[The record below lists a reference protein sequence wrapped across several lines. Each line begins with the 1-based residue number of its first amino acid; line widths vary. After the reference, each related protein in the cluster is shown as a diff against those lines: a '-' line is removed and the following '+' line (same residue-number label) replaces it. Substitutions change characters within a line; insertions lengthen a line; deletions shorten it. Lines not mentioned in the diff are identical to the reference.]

1 MHSVIEFRSETI
13 DRILSLANFIPR
25 KRIYSFLRILLIA
38 LASAGVDVVL
48 LLLLARISTIVVGS
62 KAQNFLPGIHF
73 FAGST
78 SNQIFITA
86 LVTVTIFWTSS
97 LLRYAVKYLTGVLCT
112 EVWGDFANRA
122 YYNILFQDYLFFKRK
137 RTVTLAQKMNR
148 LLGSISDSVVQPIIG
163 LFSSSISA
171 TILLVGLVAING
183 LKALLAL
190 AVMISAYI
198 ITSILVTPRLRFAAK
213 QIIRFSN
220 QRNRAFYDAINS
232 IVDVHLYAC
241 EHSFVRQYAEVGE
254 QAKRYEKQARLL
266 PELPRYI
273 IEPAGVSVLIL
284 TSLLPV
290 LLSSGKDSFDFA
302 KSLTFMVT
310 MLAGL
315 LKISPPLQSLFR
327 DLNKLRGGLPNLD
340 EGLRIIQLKPKRIA
354 LHDPGV
360 PTPEGIFPRNRLS
373 LNEVSFRYTKAA
385 SPALRK
391 VSISIP
397 VGARVAFV
405 GRSGS
410 GKTTAANI
418 LLGLLKPQRGC
429 LALDG
434 ICIEP
439 NEVPAWQANCA
450 VVPQSLTLLDGSIC
464 QNVAF
469 GQPVDSI
476 DMERVAD
483 SISAAQLSDF
493 IDTLPYGLM
502 TAVGENG
509 VKLSGGQRQ
518 RLSLARAL
526 YKGAR
531 LLVLD
536 EATSALDNI
545 TESQVMDAIE
555 LIGRRCT
562 IVIIA
567 HRMTTVKKCD
577 KIYEFSGGKVVAS
590 GDYSSLLDQSESFR
604 QLHSLEFD
612 NDHT

>member
-1 MHSVIEFRSETI
+1 MNSFIDFRSETF
-13 DRILSLANFIPR
+13 DRILSLVIFIPR
-25 KRIYSFLRILLIA
+25 KRIHAFLRILLIA
-38 LASAGVDVVL
+38 LASSGVDVVL
-48 LLLLARISTIVVGS
+48 LLLLARISTLVVGS
-62 KAQNFLPGIHF
+62 KAQNFLPGLHI

-78 SNQIFITA
+78 NNQVLITA
-86 LVTVTIFWTSS
+86 LVTVAIFWLSS

-112 EVWGDFANRA
+112 EVWSDFANRA
-122 YYNILFQDYLFFKRK
+122 YSNILSQDYLFFKRK

-148 LLGSISDSVVQPIIG
+148 LLGSVSDSVVQPIIG
-163 LFSSSISA
+163 LFSSLISA

-183 LKALLAL
+183 AKALLAL
-190 AVMISAYI
+190 AVMITAYV
-198 ITSILVTPRLRFAAK
+198 ITSILVTPHLRFAAK

-232 IVDVHLYAC
+232 IVDVHLYAS
-241 EHSFVRQYAEVGE
+241 EQTFVRQYAEVGE
-254 QAKRYEKQARLL
+254 QAKRYEKQTRLL

-273 IEPAGVSVLIL
+273 IEPAGVTVLIL
-284 TSLLPV
+284 TSLVPV
-290 LLSSGKDSFDFA
+290 LLTAETNSIDFA
-302 KSLTFMVT
+302 RSLTFMVT

-360 PTPEGIFPRNRLS
+360 PTPEGLFPRNRLS
-373 LNEVSFRYTKAA
+373 LNEVSFRYTKSA

-397 VGARVAFV
+397 VGSRVAFV

-439 NEVPAWQANCA
+439 HEVPAWQANCA
-450 VVPQSLTLLDGSIC
+450 VVPQSLTLLDGTIC

-469 GQPVDSI
+469 GQPIDSI
-476 DMERVAD
+476 DMQRVSDAL
-483 SISAAQLSDF
+483 SAAQLSEY

-518 RLSLARAL
+518 RLSLARAI

-577 KIYEFSGGKVVAS
+577 KIYEFSSGKVVAS
-590 GDYSSLLDQSESFR
+590 GSYSSLLENSESFR
-604 QLHSLEFD
+604 HLHSLEFEE
-612 NDHT
+612 N